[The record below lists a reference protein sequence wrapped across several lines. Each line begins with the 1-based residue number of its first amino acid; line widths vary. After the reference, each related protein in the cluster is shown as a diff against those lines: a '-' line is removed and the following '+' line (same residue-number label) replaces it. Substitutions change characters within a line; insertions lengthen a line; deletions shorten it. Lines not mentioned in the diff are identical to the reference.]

1 RSNRPPLPAAVQSRP
16 KWMRPQVHDSPA
28 NPHDRIYEPYALPDS
43 DGEDLRPLPTPG
55 PDQHGAPPSL
65 AARVEPW
72 SPDPR
77 TFLPGRRRSAAR
89 GGAGR
94 VAARPAR
101 APPCHP
107 GGAGGRRGVRALEAE
122 WILSDEGTVGG
133 EAGEADPT
141 LAVEDALR
149 RFPADEILLVGATN
163 RSVQGSLR
171 RLGVPTTWVG
181 QSLAGGGNP
190 SCLGALV

>member
-1 RSNRPPLPAAVQSRP
+1 MTRNLLVVLLNGACLSELRSAVEERGNGLPNVYVVAPAHVGPLHWLATDEQ
-16 KWMRPQVHDSPA
+16 
-28 NPHDRIYEPYALPDS
+28 
-43 DGEDLRPLPTPG
+43 
-55 PDQHGAPPSL
+55 
-65 AARVEPW
+65 AARAE
-72 SPDPR
+72 
-77 TFLPGRRRSAAR
+77 A
-89 GGAGR
+89 
-94 VAARPAR
+94 
-101 APPCHP
+101 
-107 GGAGGRRGVRALEAE
+107 GVRALEAE

-190 SCLGALV
+190 SCLGALVRGLASGRSSTTPFVAFAGANLALLLIGLLITLVVSLIVWLAGLI